1 VEAAAPANGLPTCGY
16 CQAKL
21 PSDAHFCLQCGAPV
35 DGALAGANADTTF
48 VQSLLS
54 LARGLSSTQDVDALL
69 KRIGQSA
76 EQMLLCEASSI
87 MLLDDDKQNLFFK
100 VATGEKGGVV
110 TRYKI
115 KLGEGVAGQCAQKR
129 ESILINDVS
138 SDNRFAGRY
147 DQISGFKTRSIL
159 CAPMIAGGELVGVL
173 EVLNKKAGSGFS
185 AGDQSLLESLAG
197 LGAMAIGNARVV
209 GGFRN
214 FYSNTI
220 EILIS
225 AIEARDMR
233 MAGHC
238 FRVAQRA
245 SSLGRRLGLEG
256 QVLKDLYY
264 SALLHDIG
272 FLKVSG
278 GWNAPRVLV
287 MESPHSEQTHPLI
300 GAEMVRGVQ
309 LLKGAAT
316 LIEMHHENYD
326 GSGFPRGLKG
336 DEIPMGGYILS
347 TIEACEEMRM
357 EGYSEEQVL
366 DALESQAGK
375 KFNPQ
380 VAAAYHDVLL
390 QESRTGTI

>member
-1 VEAAAPANGLPTCGY
+1 MMAAASACAF
-16 CQAKL
+16 CQAVL
-21 PSDAHFCLQCGAPV
+21 PDQAHFCAQCGGPV
-35 DGALAGANADTTF
+35 DGILAVPGHDATF
-48 VQSLLS
+48 IQSLIS

-87 MLLDDDKQNLFFK
+87 MLLDDEKENLFFK

-115 KLGEGVAGQCAQKR
+115 KLGEGVAGGVAQSR
-129 ESILINDVS
+129 EPMLINDVS
-138 SDNRFAGRY
+138 KDKRFAAQF
-147 DQISGFKTRSIL
+147 DQLSGFKTRSIM

-173 EVLNKKAGSGFS
+173 EVLNKKGDNGFS
-185 AGDQSLLESLAG
+185 EGDQHLLESLAG
-197 LGAMAIGNARVV
+197 LGAMAIGNARVM

-256 QVLKDLYY
+256 QALKDLYY

-278 GWNAPRVLV
+278 GWNAARVLV
-287 MESPHSEQTHPLI
+287 MESPHMEQTHPLI
-300 GAEMVRGVQ
+300 GAEMVRGINI
-309 LLKGAAT
+309 LKGAAA
-316 LIEMHHENYD
+316 LIALHHENYD

-336 DEIPMGGYILS
+336 DEVPIGGYILS

-357 EGYSEEQVL
+357 QGYSEEQIL
-366 DALESQAGK
+366 AALESEAGK
-375 KFNPQ
+375 KFHPQ
-380 VAAAYHDVLL
+380 VAAAYHDVLV
-390 QESRTGTI
+390 QEAHRV

>member
-1 VEAAAPANGLPTCGY
+1 MAATAEISCSY

-21 PSDAHFCLQCGAPV
+21 SGAVHFCSECGAPV
-35 DGALAGANADTTF
+35 DGIWSRADGDATF
-48 VQSLLS
+48 IQSLIN

-87 MLLDDDKQNLFFK
+87 MLLDDSKEHLYFK
-100 VATGEKGGVV
+100 VATGEKGGIV

-115 KLGEGVAGQCAQKR
+115 KLGEGIAGMVAQSR
-129 ESILINDVS
+129 EPILINDVTT
-138 SDNRFAGRY
+138 DKRFAGKY
-147 DQISGFKTRSIL
+147 DQISGFKTHSIL
-159 CAPMIAGGELVGVL
+159 CAPMVASGELVGVV
-173 EVLNKKAGSGFS
+173 EVLNKKTPGGFT
-185 AGDQSLLESLAG
+185 AGDQGLLESLAG
-197 LGAMAIGNARVV
+197 LGAAAIGNARVM

-245 SSLGRRLGLEG
+245 SSMGRKLGLEG

-272 FLKVSG
+272 FLKVAG
-278 GWNAPRVLV
+278 GWNASRVLI
-287 MESPHSEQTHPLI
+287 METPHSEQTHPLI
-300 GAEMVRGVQ
+300 GAEMVSGIS
-309 LLKGAAT
+309 LLKGASA
-316 LIEMHHENYD
+316 LIAMHHENYD
-326 GSGFPRGLKG
+326 GTGFPKGLKG
-336 DEIPMGGYILS
+336 DDIPIGGYILS

-357 EGYSEEQVL
+357 QGYSDEQVL
-366 DALESQAGK
+366 AALDTEAGK
-375 KFNPQ
+375 KFHPQ
-380 VAAAYHDVLL
+380 VAATYQEVLTSETA
-390 QESRTGTI
+390 QKA

>member
-1 VEAAAPANGLPTCGY
+1 MSDSCSF
-16 CQAKL
+16 CQAKAMEG
-21 PSDAHFCLQCGAPV
+21 AHFCAQCGAPV
-35 DGALAGANADTTF
+35 DGAWAGSNGEGTSF
-48 VQSLLS
+48 VHGLIS

-76 EQMLLCEASSI
+76 EQMLVCEASSI
-87 MLLDDDKQNLFFK
+87 MLLDDSKEHLFFK

-115 KLGEGVAGQCAQKR
+115 KLGEGVAGTVAQNR
-129 ESILINDVS
+129 ESLVLNDVTT
-138 SDNRFAGRY
+138 DKRFAGRY

-159 CAPMIAGGELVGVL
+159 CSPMIAGGELVGVL
-173 EVLNKKAGSGFS
+173 EVLNKKSGEFTE
-185 AGDQSLLESLAG
+185 GDKGLLESLAG
-197 LGAMAIGNARVV
+197 LGAMAIGNARIM

-225 AIEARDMR
+225 AIETRDLR

-245 SSLGRRLGLEG
+245 SSLGRRIGLEG

-264 SALLHDIG
+264 AALLHDIG

-278 GWNAPRVLV
+278 GWNASRVLI
-287 MESPHSEQTHPLI
+287 MESPHAEQTHALI
-300 GAEMVRGVQ
+300 GAEMVSGISI
-309 LLKGAAT
+309 LKGASS
-316 LIEMHHENYD
+316 LIALHHENYD

-336 DEIPMGGYILS
+336 DEVPIGGYILS
-347 TIEACEEMRM
+347 TIENCEEMRM
-357 EGYSEEQVL
+357 QGYSDEQIL
-366 DALESQAGK
+366 AALESESGK
-375 KFNPQ
+375 RFHPE
-380 VAAAYHDVLL
+380 VAAAYREVLT
-390 QESRTGTI
+390 QETVPTK